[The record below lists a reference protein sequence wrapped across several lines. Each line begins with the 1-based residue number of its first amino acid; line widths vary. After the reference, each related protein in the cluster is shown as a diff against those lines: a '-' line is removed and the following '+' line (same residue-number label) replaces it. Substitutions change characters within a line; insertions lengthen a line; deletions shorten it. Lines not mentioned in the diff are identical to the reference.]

1 MESQGKVYLNISVPL
16 IEKIFGKAFY
26 LIKDVFISDLAL
38 MILFQSQTRRLLLSN
53 NFFSYADFRQQACIG
68 STSSIKKFFPETS
81 IYSMARVV
89 IMASDAVLKTVA
101 FIGGNY
107 LSLFLSDDD
116 AKASIRL
123 KDKIK
128 HSKLTKLLVQN
139 IKKKEGRCLTGSKA
153 PRN

>member
-1 MESQGKVYLNISVPL
+1 MLYGMWKVGKVYLNISVPL
-16 IEKIFGKAFY
+16 IEKICGKAFY

-53 NFFSYADFRQQACIG
+53 NFFSYADFRQQAYIGG
-68 STSSIKKFFPETS
+68 STSSIKKFFPKTS

-107 LSLFLSDDD
+107 LSRFLSDDD
-116 AKASIRL
+116 AKASL
-123 KDKIK
+123 ED
-128 HSKLTKLLVQN
+128 
-139 IKKKEGRCLTGSKA
+139 
-153 PRN
+153 